1 MRDRTRNLRRHAVGR
16 ACSLAEGSLAAL
28 GVPRPQAL
36 LLLGHMRCGST
47 LLLHLLMT
55 NPQVSAQGERN
66 AVYAGSADLARLA
79 LSTRL
84 AHPAPLRRLR
94 YVADQVNHN
103 HATPDAALLMR
114 RRVRTIFLL
123 RASDA
128 ALASLLELS
137 RVFYEGA
144 WSPARALEYYLAR
157 VARLQELAGALAPGQ
172 AAFLTY
178 ETLTAQPAA
187 ALESL
192 RVFLW
197 LDQGFSQEYRVHG
210 FTGERGDPGPRI
222 GSGRVQPA
230 ARAPVVTGADP
241 HQLQRARAAHRT
253 CSAALARFALLPADR
268 VSDG

>member
-1 MRDRTRNLRRHAVGR
+1 MRAQIRKLRRHALGN
-16 ACSLAEGSLAAL
+16 ACSLAEGGLATL
-28 GVPRPQAL
+28 GVARPQAL

-66 AVYAGSADLARLA
+66 AVYASGADFARLA

-84 AHPAPLRRLR
+84 AHPSPLRRLR

-103 HATPDAALLMR
+103 HATPGEQVLGR
-114 RRVRTIFLL
+114 RRVRAVFLL
-123 RASDA
+123 RGSDA

-144 WSPARALEYYLAR
+144 WSPERALEYYIGR
-157 VARLQELAGALAPGQ
+157 VARLQQLAGVFRPGQ

-178 ETLTAQPAA
+178 ETLIARPAE

-192 RVFLW
+192 RVFLG
-197 LDQGFSQEYRVHG
+197 LAQGFSQQYSTYG

-222 GSGRVQPA
+222 VSGRVQPA
-230 ARAPVVTGADP
+230 ARLVAPSGADAQ
-241 HQLQRARAAHRT
+241 QLARARAAHDR
-253 CSAALARFALLPADR
+253 CREALALFALLAADR